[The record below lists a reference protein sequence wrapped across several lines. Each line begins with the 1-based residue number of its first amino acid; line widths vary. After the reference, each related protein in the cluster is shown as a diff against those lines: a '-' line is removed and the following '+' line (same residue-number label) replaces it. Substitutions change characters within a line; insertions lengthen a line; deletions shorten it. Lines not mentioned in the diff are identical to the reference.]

1 MRVRLQMCSEIP
13 LFAFR
18 LLKPYRI
25 PQCPLRDLFGA
36 LEALG
41 TLASTLV
48 RVRCD
53 ADGERLE
60 FLVEHDLSDDPFRP
74 NISLLQELFV
84 ISNIA
89 LTIFQRKQTIFKNEF
104 NDIL

>member
-1 MRVRLQMCSEIP
+1 MRVRVQMCSEIR
-13 LFAFR
+13 LSAFR

-53 ADGERLE
+53 ADGEQNVGRFRLHRHR
-60 FLVEHDLSDDPFRP
+60 F
-74 NISLLQELFV
+74 LQENTRF
-84 ISNIA
+84 A
-89 LTIFQRKQTIFKNEF
+89 AFFK
-104 NDIL
+104 IYQII